1 MNDLKIEIFETFSEQ
16 LKKHWLEFE
25 KKSDH
30 HFFQTLKW
38 QKLWFEHQKLKNKSI
53 TNYSIIVTELDEIIM
68 IAPFNIDYSGGIKKL
83 KWSGFPFSDY
93 NCPLLRTGK
102 KISREQFKNIW
113 KLILNNSNK
122 DFDCVIL
129 KNQPENIL
137 NNKNPFFYL
146 RGQKIFNKYFG
157 IKLNKNFKFE
167 KKEQTNIDY
176 QINRLNRY
184 GEISFKLVENTEDLK
199 KILQFIIEHKSKQ
212 YDKTGAWNLFKKN
225 LYRDLFISS
234 GLELKESVYVT
245 YLTFN
250 KKIIAAHFG
259 YIYNKMCYYLFP
271 VYDYDFN
278 KYSPGKILLKMII
291 DDCISNSIDYFDFTI
306 GLENYKK
313 KLSNYENKASFYF
326 KSYNLRGL
334 SLIVFLECKELIK
347 SIIRCFK

>member
-1 MNDLKIEIFETFSEQ
+1 MNELKIEIFETFSEQ

-146 RGQKIFNKYFG
+146 HGQKIFNWE
-157 IKLNKNFKFE
+157 NFSRKICKKHKCE
-167 KKEQTNIDY
+167 KM
-176 QINRLNRY
+176 
-184 GEISFKLVENTEDLK
+184 IS
-199 KILQFIIEHKSKQ
+199 
-212 YDKTGAWNLFKKN
+212 
-225 LYRDLFISS
+225 LY
-234 GLELKESVYVT
+234 K
-245 YLTFN
+245 
-250 KKIIAAHFG
+250 
-259 YIYNKMCYYLFP
+259 
-271 VYDYDFN
+271 DFN
-278 KYSPGKILLKMII
+278 KIKNENIDWKQLIYI
-291 DDCISNSIDYFDFTI
+291 DDDIHMKKFGNSIVADKI
-306 GLENYKK
+306 
-313 KLSNYENKASFYF
+313 
-326 KSYNLRGL
+326 
-334 SLIVFLECKELIK
+334 IK
-347 SIIRCFK
+347 NIKF